1 MSEYK
6 HKRSFI
12 MPYFALSALDSGRL
26 RHTHRRICLL
36 AFCLLVTITVAG
48 CTPIIGSGQIVSEE
62 RSVTGF
68 TVIEL
73 TGRGEVVITQTGS
86 ESLRV
91 SADDNVLPL
100 VATQVRGK
108 RLLLGLKRDI
118 MLWETTVRYEVTV
131 RELSEL
137 ALSGSGDITLTK
149 LDGNRLDVK
158 LSGSG
163 TISAAGHVQML
174 AIDLGGSGEFA
185 GAELASQQA
194 EAHISGSGDVVVKAN
209 ETLAANISGSGH
221 VTYIGNPRVT
231 SHVSGSG
238 AISPK

>member
-1 MSEYK
+1 MQ
-6 HKRSFI
+6 
-12 MPYFALSALDSGRL
+12 YFAPSARDGR
-26 RHTHRRICLL
+26 RFRNINRRICLL
-36 AFCLLVTITVAG
+36 TFCLLLTITLAG
-48 CTPIIGSGQIVSEE
+48 CTPIIGSGHIISEE

-68 TVIEL
+68 TALEL
-73 TGRGEVVITQTGS
+73 SGRGDVIITQTGA

-100 VATQVRGK
+100 VTTQVRGK
-108 RLLLGLKRDI
+108 RLILGLKRDS

-131 RELSEL
+131 RELSAL
-137 ALSGSGDITLTK
+137 TLSGSGDITLTK

-163 TISAAGHVQML
+163 TISAAGHVQTL
-174 AIDLGGSGEFA
+174 VIDLGGSGEFT

-194 EAHISGSGDVVVKAN
+194 EANVSGSGNVVVQASD
-209 ETLAANISGSGH
+209 TLAANISGSGH
-221 VTYIGNPRVT
+221 VTYIGNPRLT

-238 AISPK
+238 AISPQ